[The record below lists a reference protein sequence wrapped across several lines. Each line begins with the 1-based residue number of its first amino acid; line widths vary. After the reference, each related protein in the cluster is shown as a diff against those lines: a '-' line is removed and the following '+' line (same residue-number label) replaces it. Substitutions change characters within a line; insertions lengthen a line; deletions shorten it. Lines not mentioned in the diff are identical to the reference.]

1 MESRYSTI
9 NTTTLLLRP
18 FFCPEKIERPVIS
31 LFHNLDKSTTLLTT
45 TFSWPDSVDSHTL
58 FHCTSSLENVFS
70 RSPIGVVSFFF
81 QRVRYY
87 SIAVPS
93 SPPSSFSLSASS
105 STSITVSWRLPPL
118 DSRNGIITGFKVFY
132 KKKDSAGS
140 ATMVAINSGT
150 TLTKAITGL
159 DKYTEYEFQLLAFTS
174 VGDGPNSII
183 KVEKTIEDGKKC

>member
-81 QRVRYY
+81 REFDTIQLQFHQVLL
-87 SIAVPS
+87 AA
-93 SPPSSFSLSASS
+93 SLSLQALLPVLQYPGSYHQKTPEMASS
-105 STSITVSWRLPPL
+105 QDLKCSTKR
-118 DSRNGIITGFKVFY
+118 K
-132 KKKDSAGS
+132 
-140 ATMVAINSGT
+140 
-150 TLTKAITGL
+150 TLQGQ
-159 DKYTEYEFQLLAFTS
+159 QLW
-174 VGDGPNSII
+174 
-183 KVEKTIEDGKKC
+183 